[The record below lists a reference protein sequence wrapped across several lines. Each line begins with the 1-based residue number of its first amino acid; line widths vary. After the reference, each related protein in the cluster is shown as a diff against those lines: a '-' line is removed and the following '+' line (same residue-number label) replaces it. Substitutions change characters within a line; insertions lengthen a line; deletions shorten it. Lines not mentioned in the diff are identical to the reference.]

1 MTSFAAHESLRP
13 SSRHSPA
20 RNYRLLAEWPGRT
33 EARFTTF
40 RGALPASIDLESILI
55 ASIPRDPAS
64 IRHSSRR
71 VVIAA
76 LFALKARYARARN
89 FAFARE

>member
-1 MTSFAAHESLRP
+1 MARPHRDSFHE
-13 SSRHSPA
+13 
-20 RNYRLLAEWPGRT
+20 
-33 EARFTTF
+33 TF

-64 IRHSSRR
+64 IRDSSQR

-76 LFALKARYARARN
+76 LSALKVRYARARARN